1 MDIFAEVAPGFEAV
15 QAAFEDNLKSGRDVG
30 ASCCVYWKGR
40 KVVDLAGGLF
50 DEQRDQPYT
59 PDTLQLIF
67 STTKGAT
74 AIAVNQLIERGDLDL
89 DAPVASYWPEFAQ
102 AGKRHITV
110 RWLLDHRAGLIDV
123 DKTLTFEEMLAWD
136 PVITA
141 LEETAPLW
149 EPGTAHGYH
158 ATTYGWLAGELV
170 RRVTGKSLGRYF
182 ADEVA
187 GPLGLDLYIGLPT
200 EHHARVSPSIPF
212 KVRGSGE
219 GLQQLRDQ
227 TSLMAQ
233 ALGAPSGTLKSNRA
247 WNKPELWAAEIPAAN
262 GIGNARS
269 VARMYAAT
277 VSEVDGVRLLS
288 QDTANVLAE
297 SQNEGR
303 DKVLIFEIKFCRG
316 FMAMHAMSKRFG
328 ERAFGHY
335 GAGGSVGYADPE
347 HELAFAYVMN
357 RMEMGLVGDPRS
369 QSLIRAVN
377 AAIGKW
383 PVGKQ

>member
-1 MDIFAEVAPGFEAV
+1 MEIFAEVEPGFEGV
-15 QAAFEDNLKSGRDVG
+15 RDAFEANLREGRDVG
-30 ASCCVYWKGR
+30 ASCCVYWKSR
-40 KVVDLAGGLF
+40 KVVDLAGGLMAPGS
-50 DEQRDQPYT
+50 DDSYG
-59 PDTLQLIF
+59 PDTLQLVY

-74 AIAVNQLIERGDLDL
+74 AIAVNRLIERGELDL
-89 DAPVASYWPEFAQ
+89 DAPVVHYWPEFGQ
-102 AGKRHITV
+102 AGKRNIKV

-123 DKTLTFEEMLAWD
+123 DGKLTFEEMLAWD
-136 PVITA
+136 PVIHA
-141 LEETAPLW
+141 LEQTAPLW

-170 RRVTGKSLGRYF
+170 RRVTGKSLGRFF
-182 ADEVA
+182 AEEVA
-187 GPLGLDLYIGLPT
+187 RPLDLDFYIGLPK
-200 EHHARVSPSIPF
+200 EQHRRVSPIIPM
-212 KVRGSGE
+212 KVRGGGD
-219 GLQQLRDQ
+219 GLRPLLEH

-233 ALGAPSGTLKSNRA
+233 ALGAPSGTLRSSRV
-247 WNKPELWAAEIPAAN
+247 WNDPALWSAEIPAAN

-277 VSEVDGVRLLS
+277 VGEIDGVRLLS
-288 QDTANVLAE
+288 PETAAVLARSE
-297 SQNEGR
+297 NQGR

-316 FMAMHAMSKRFG
+316 FMAMRAMSKRFG
-328 ERAFGHY
+328 EKAFGHY

-357 RMEMGLVGDPRS
+357 RMEVGLVGDQRS

-383 PVGKQ
+383 PAT